1 MNDEQIKNLNKK
13 IQKCVKQIEGIINN
27 TNTSDLTELN
37 DSVIKVYGIYQRFPN
52 SEDLAGYYMS
62 ILKKLAERNR
72 ECMLTLSL
80 LEAPKVNEFFLEILQ
95 DSASKA
101 SRIYQ
106 HFPNSEDLASY
117 YMSILEFLATS
128 QKDLE
133 SLQDS
138 ASKASRIYQRFPN
151 SEDLAGYYMSI
162 LVVLAISQEDLESL
176 QDSVSKASR
185 IYQRF
190 PNSEDLAGYYMS
202 ILAVLAISQED
213 LETLQD
219 SVSKASRIYQHFPNS
234 EDLAGYYMS
243 ILAVL
248 AISQEDLESLQD
260 SVSKA
265 SGIYQRFPNS
275 EDLASYYMSILA
287 VLAIKQEDL
296 ESLQDSVSKASR
308 IYQRFPNS
316 EGLAGYYMSI
326 LEFLVTNQEDLESL
340 QDSVSKASR
349 IYQRFPNSEVFA
361 GCYMSILDILTMS
374 QEDLETLDLET
385 LQDCVFEANSI
396 CQSFPNSE
404 YLASYYIYFLFL
416 LVKKQKSIE
425 ESKVTIMLA
434 MELYNRFPNLK
445 NLKKIQWIFVFF
457 ISNYINFFLLNSH
470 NEEKKKSLVN
480 LEVLFDCMSNASAEL
495 IKDIIDRMFY
505 PNYHLINLTD
515 ENAKIISQILCR
527 FGRTASL
534 KHTQYGVLMG
544 LLIDLENTD
553 NQLEPLIKIYY
564 LVQTIKYQLTIKDLS
579 NINFGHYTS
588 GEVLQNILKQECNLS
603 EDGYSIKGR
612 TRLGNVKYMNDPEE
626 GRILDKYLKPREI
639 SDLEVSLKPSPWFLM
654 SLTTAID
661 DLAMWSQYGYRAE
674 GVCLLFEE
682 DSFAAAY
689 SVVDTDWFTRKND
702 IPVFERNLKLTDED
716 INSSYKKDFLY
727 RICYLDEE
735 SLKEGELHVVKK
747 NNNNMLENSEIEQI
761 NSCLKQIKSIL
772 SKIEKKTLLYSA
784 VEECLEE
791 IRYLFKASGYS
802 YEAELRILKYA
813 DLSPDNNKIKIDNSG
828 PVAKLYLERDMPIQL
843 KQVIFGPKF
852 SNPEH
857 VTPLIYLLDKNIEF
871 KRSERKFK

>member
-80 LEAPKVNEFFLEILQ
+80 LEAPKVNEFFLETLQ

-106 HFPNSEDLASY
+106 RFPNSEDLASY

-133 SLQDS
+133 TLQDS

-219 SVSKASRIYQHFPNS
+219 SVSKASR
-234 EDLAGYYMS
+234 
-243 ILAVL
+243 
-248 AISQEDLESLQD
+248 
-260 SVSKA
+260 
-265 SGIYQRFPNS
+265 IYQRFPNS

-374 QEDLETLDLET
+374 QEDLETL
-385 LQDCVFEANSI
+385 QDCVFEANSI

-404 YLASYYIYFLFL
+404 YLASYYIYFLSL
-416 LVKKQKSIE
+416 LAKKQKSIE

-445 NLKKIQWIFVFF
+445 KFKWIFVFF

-480 LEVLFDCMSNASAEL
+480 LEVLFDCMYNASAEL

-505 PNYHLINLTD
+505 PNNHLINLTD

-639 SDLEVSLKPSPWFLM
+639 SDLEISLKPSPWFLM

>member
-80 LEAPKVNEFFLEILQ
+80 LEAPKVNEFFLETLQ

-106 HFPNSEDLASY
+106 RFPNSEDLASY

-133 SLQDS
+133 TLQDS

-248 AISQEDLESLQD
+248 AISQEDLETLQD

-265 SGIYQRFPNS
+265 SRIYQRFPNS

-374 QEDLETLDLET
+374 QEDLETL
-385 LQDCVFEANSI
+385 QDCVFEANSI

-404 YLASYYIYFLFL
+404 YLASYYIYFLSL
-416 LVKKQKSIE
+416 LAKKQKSIE

-445 NLKKIQWIFVFF
+445 KFKWIFVFF

-480 LEVLFDCMSNASAEL
+480 LEVLFDCMYNASAEL

-505 PNYHLINLTD
+505 PNNHLINLTD

-639 SDLEVSLKPSPWFLM
+639 SDLEISLKPSPWFLM

>member
-1 MNDEQIKNLNKK
+1 
-13 IQKCVKQIEGIINN
+13 
-27 TNTSDLTELN
+27 
-37 DSVIKVYGIYQRFPN
+37 
-52 SEDLAGYYMS
+52 
-62 ILKKLAERNR
+62 
-72 ECMLTLSL
+72 
-80 LEAPKVNEFFLEILQ
+80 
-95 DSASKA
+95 
-101 SRIYQ
+101 
-106 HFPNSEDLASY
+106 
-117 YMSILEFLATS
+117 
-128 QKDLE
+128 
-133 SLQDS
+133 
-138 ASKASRIYQRFPN
+138 
-151 SEDLAGYYMSI
+151 
-162 LVVLAISQEDLESL
+162 
-176 QDSVSKASR
+176 
-185 IYQRF
+185 
-190 PNSEDLAGYYMS
+190 MS

-219 SVSKASRIYQHFPNS
+219 SVSKASR
-234 EDLAGYYMS
+234 
-243 ILAVL
+243 
-248 AISQEDLESLQD
+248 
-260 SVSKA
+260 
-265 SGIYQRFPNS
+265 IYQRFPNS

-404 YLASYYIYFLFL
+404 YLASYYIYFLSL
-416 LVKKQKSIE
+416 LAKKQKSIE

-445 NLKKIQWIFVFF
+445 KFKWIFVFF

-480 LEVLFDCMSNASAEL
+480 LEVLFDCMYNASAEL

-505 PNYHLINLTD
+505 PNNHLINLTD